1 MPDDE
6 RATPTLH
13 IFADANDA
21 ARAAARRFVELAR
34 AAVETGGRFSVAL
47 AGGSTPRRIY
57 ELLAGADLAAQLD
70 WSAVHIFF
78 GDERC
83 VPPDDADSNYRM
95 ANEALLSRVALPE
108 ENVHRMRGEGDAV
121 ANARLYED
129 ELRGYF
135 GDDAAWPEFDLVLL
149 GMGDDGHTA
158 SLFPG
163 THALDARSA
172 WVAANWVEKLDA
184 YRVTL
189 TAPAINHA
197 RHVMFIVT
205 GASKAERLQE
215 VLSGAADPHR
225 LPSQLIQP
233 RAGALAWFL
242 DEAAA
247 AKLNERMRD
256 EG

>member
-1 MPDDE
+1 MPAD
-6 RATPTLH
+6 RATPNLQ
-13 IFADANDA
+13 IFPDAADV
-21 ARAAARRFVELAR
+21 ARAAADRFVELAR
-34 AAVETGGRFSVAL
+34 ESIEARGRFSVAL
-47 AGGSTPRRIY
+47 AGGSTPKRIY
-57 ELLAGADLAAQLD
+57 ELLASDELRDQVN
-70 WSAVHIFF
+70 WSEVHIFF

-95 ANEALLSRVALPE
+95 ANEALLSQVPLPE
-108 ENVHRMRGEGDAV
+108 QNVHRMRGEGDAV

-129 ELRGYF
+129 ELRGFF
-135 GDDAAWPEFDLVLL
+135 GDVDWPQFDLIML

-158 SLFPG
+158 SLFPE
-163 THALDARSA
+163 THALDVQSA
-172 WVAANWVEKLDA
+172 WVTSNWVEKFNT

-197 RHVMFIVT
+197 RNVMFIVT

-215 VLSGAADPHR
+215 VLYGARDAHR

-233 RAGALAWFL
+233 QEGALAWFL

-247 AKLNERMRD
+247 KLLRKD